1 MRQIA
6 LMSNRLITRL
16 SHPECHPK
24 SDFNNSRG
32 GLGGQTQQGFEP
44 SEPSSPKFTLFP
56 GGLEALHSGGLSHP
70 QTNHVLRRV
79 SPIRG
84 AYYVSRID
92 HPCEARVSTIQ
103 PPVMTKDFT

>member
-1 MRQIA
+1 
-6 LMSNRLITRL
+6 MSQATRL
-16 SHPECHPK
+16 SPPEWIPK

-32 GLGGQTQQGFEP
+32 GLEGQAPQGFEP
-44 SEPSSPKFTLFP
+44 SEPSSPKFTPFP
-56 GGLEALHSGGLSHP
+56 GDLEALHSIGLSHP

-92 HPCEARVSTIQ
+92 PPCETRFSTIQ
-103 PPVMTKDFT
+103 PPVMQRGLT